1 MKKLYALLFA
11 ICMFLLA
18 IYSAVMCTISDGYFF
33 IVLVIA
39 FPVIGLLIL
48 LIAFRPKKKK

>member
-33 IVLVIA
+33 IVLAIA

-48 LIAFRPKKKK
+48 LIAFRPLKKK